1 MRGLGD
7 LRADDDFDDFGD
19 DDARDG
25 SADGAALSEGRQTE
39 PAQAGAKSKR
49 KSKKSRKLPPG
60 VAHAVSRAIR
70 DNHGSRSPVG
80 TVVAMALDFADGD
93 RDHGGLVRAIGK
105 TVTSLEGPYVEFWGK
120 SGVVNDAGVYTF
132 IEETKTKNA
141 PGGKPGCE
149 PDLVVVS
156 GHGTAG
162 HLADSSVIGRWRLS
176 EVAAEIVQR
185 LPRVQ
190 VIVFA
195 LCNTDADKTI
205 AAELRKISRGG
216 GPTIVGM
223 KGKIDVVERD
233 RLVANMVITAAQVGG
248 GQPIKP
254 AIAAFVGRERKALV
268 DFAPVV

>member
-1 MRGLGD
+1 
-7 LRADDDFDDFGD
+7 
-19 DDARDG
+19 
-25 SADGAALSEGRQTE
+25 
-39 PAQAGAKSKR
+39 
-49 KSKKSRKLPPG
+49 
-60 VAHAVSRAIR
+60 
-70 DNHGSRSPVG
+70 
-80 TVVAMALDFADGD
+80 MALDFADGD
-93 RDHGGLVRAIGK
+93 RVHGGLVRMIEN
-105 TVTSLEGPYVEFWGK
+105 TVKGLEGPYVEFWGK
-120 SGVVNDAGVYTF
+120 SGVVNDAGIYTF
-132 IEETKTKNA
+132 IEETKTKPA
-141 PGGKPGCE
+141 PGGARGKCE

-162 HLADSSVIGRWRLS
+162 HLADSAVIGRWRLS
-176 EVAAEIVQR
+176 EVAAGIAQR

-190 VIVFA
+190 VAVFA
-195 LCNTDADKTI
+195 ICNTDADKTI

>member
-1 MRGLGD
+1 
-7 LRADDDFDDFGD
+7 
-19 DDARDG
+19 
-25 SADGAALSEGRQTE
+25 
-39 PAQAGAKSKR
+39 
-49 KSKKSRKLPPG
+49 
-60 VAHAVSRAIR
+60 
-70 DNHGSRSPVG
+70 
-80 TVVAMALDFADGD
+80 
-93 RDHGGLVRAIGK
+93 
-105 TVTSLEGPYVEFWGK
+105 VTSLEGPYFEFWGK
-120 SGVVNDAGVYTF
+120 SGVVNDAGIYTF
-132 IEETKTKNA
+132 IEETKTKPA
-141 PGGKPGCE
+141 PGGKPGYE

-254 AIAAFVGRERKALV
+254 AIAAFVGRERKTLV